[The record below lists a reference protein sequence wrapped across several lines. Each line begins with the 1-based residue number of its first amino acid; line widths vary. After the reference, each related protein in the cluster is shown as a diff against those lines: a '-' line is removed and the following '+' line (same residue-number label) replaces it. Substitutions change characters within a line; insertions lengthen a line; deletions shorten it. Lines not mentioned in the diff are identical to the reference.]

1 MRRKRDAPREREGMK
16 EEREK
21 EGREKRK
28 KGEKKN
34 KGEEEGGFVNIELIL
49 HFWRLYVTPT
59 RNSEI
64 YLF

>member
-21 EGREKRK
+21 EGRGKR
-28 KGEKKN
+28 KKN
-34 KGEEEGGFVNIELIL
+34 KGEEEGGFVKIELVL